1 MTHILIVEDD
11 PSIALALEDDLTL
24 EGYQVSVA
32 RDGQDA
38 VVRAR
43 EQEVDLILLD
53 LMLPK
58 KGGIEVCREL
68 RRAGMRTPII
78 MLTAKAHEAEKV
90 MGLDSGADDY
100 VTKPFSPAE
109 LRARIKSLLRRTVS
123 GAPTTY
129 RFGDVEADFERFEL
143 RRSGTVVHVTRIEL
157 KLLAAFVR
165 HRGRVLSRAFLRD
178 EVWGRNAFMTDRVI
192 DTHVVNL
199 RRKIELDPADP
210 QHVVSVRGVGYR
222 FDG

>member
-24 EGYQVSVA
+24 EGYEVSIA

-43 EQEVDLILLD
+43 EQDVDLILLD

-78 MLTAKAHEAEKV
+78 MLTARAHEAEKV

-123 GAPTTY
+123 GAPASY

-199 RRKIELDPADP
+199 RRKIEVDPADP